1 MKRLLAFAIFSAVFV
16 CVASLCP
23 GQVRQSPIEQRS
35 FGAEDQNF
43 EHTVSL
49 PSTVLDILRK
59 QDEVKDAL
67 DMENVPFGD
76 PPSTWFL
83 ASEVHLAGPNEKDIV
98 VMGKCPVCGAN
109 VVPFWVFRPDEH
121 GHELILAAGGLGLT
135 SLPIAATATSKS
147 KPGWSRSRSHG
158 RMYGA
163 STGSRIN
170 SHRARSGRT
179 TPTKSV

>member
-43 EHTVSL
+43 EHPVSL

-67 DMENVPFGD
+67 DMENVPSGD

-83 ASEVHLAGPNEKDIV
+83 ASKVHLAGPNEKDIV

-121 GHELILAAGGLGLT
+121 GHELILAAGGLRLDITPRRSNGYLEIET
-135 SLPIAATATSKS
+135 GMVAQQKPWTNVWRFNGKS
-147 KPGWSRSRSHG
+147 
-158 RMYGA
+158 YQLA
-163 STGSRIN
+163 SGKKRPYHSD
-170 SHRARSGRT
+170 
-179 TPTKSV
+179 